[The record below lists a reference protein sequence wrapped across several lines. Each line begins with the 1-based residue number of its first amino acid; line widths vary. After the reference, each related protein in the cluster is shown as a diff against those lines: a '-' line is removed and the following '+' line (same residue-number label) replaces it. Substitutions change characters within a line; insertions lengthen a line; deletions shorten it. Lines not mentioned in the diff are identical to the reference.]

1 MEFSTVWEEGM
12 AFTSY
17 IGDHSLL
24 MDAQYP
30 LGQDKGVNPKEMLA
44 ASLAGCIGMDVVGL
58 LKKYRQPIESFSI
71 DTEMRQSD
79 DGYPITFIGADLTL
93 KLTGDI
99 DEALLLEVVVLATRK
114 YCGVS
119 AMLSQSFPIN
129 WAVYLNEER
138 LGSGGAVTQFLFSLE

>member
-1 MEFSTVWEEGM
+1 MEFSTVWEDGM
-12 AFTSY
+12 TFTSM
-17 IGDHSLL
+17 IGEHALV

-30 LGQDKGVNPKEMLA
+30 LGQDRGVNPKEMLA

-71 DTEMRQSD
+71 DTVMKQSEG
-79 DGYPITFIGADLTL
+79 GYPITFIGADLTI
-93 KLTGDI
+93 KLTGEI
-99 DEALLLEVVVLATRK
+99 DEALLLESVVLATRK

-129 WAVYLNEER
+129 WSVYLNEER
-138 LGSGGAVTQFLFSLE
+138 LGNGGALTQFLFSLE

>member
-1 MEFSTVWEEGM
+1 MEFSTVWENGM
-12 AFTSY
+12 SFKSM
-17 IGDHSLL
+17 IGEHDLT

-58 LKKYRQPIESFSI
+58 LKKYRQLVDSFEIET
-71 DTEMRQSD
+71 DMKQSD

-93 KLTGDI
+93 KLTGNI
-99 DEALLLEVVVLATRK
+99 DEALLLEAVVLATRK

-119 AMLSQSFPIN
+119 SMLSQSFPIN
-129 WAVYLNEER
+129 WSVYLNDQR
-138 LGSGGAVTQFLFSLE
+138 LGTGGAMTQFLFSLE